1 MCSVFPSTGKAQA
14 PVLLYEALNESLANF
29 MACAC
34 RQHLRLHTSLWA
46 SRKLILCRHCHHMK
60 LHLTCN
66 RVPEPVSHW
75 LDKQVVPPS
84 NSHHWMSQCRDRLT
98 KNENIYSLSCHFK
111 PLWCSLK
118 HKRKYFEKCLST
130 FCRFERLWN
139 SLEEE
144 KLHTFLKISSFAKEH
159 HTGLNDI
166 HCAKYPL
173 TTMPT
178 IVWTAHLRRL
188 LIISVSKKWICI
200 SYGQMESL
208 SMRKCGKSW

>member
-1 MCSVFPSTGKAQA
+1 MCSVFSLHREGMGPSAAVRGLKWEPCKLNGLCLPTAFEITH
-14 PVLLYEALNESLANF
+14 LALSFKEVNSVP
-29 MACAC
+29 
-34 RQHLRLHTSLWA
+34 
-46 SRKLILCRHCHHMK
+46 HCHQMK

-98 KNENIYSLSCHFK
+98 KNENIYSPSCHFK

-144 KLHTFLKISSFAKEH
+144 KLHTFLKISSFAKDH
-159 HTGLNDI
+159 HTGLKRHTFVQNI
-166 HCAKYPL
+166 P
-173 TTMPT
+173 
-178 IVWTAHLRRL
+178 
-188 LIISVSKKWICI
+188 
-200 SYGQMESL
+200 
-208 SMRKCGKSW
+208 